1 MSRGA
6 IADNGSWELAVSTL
20 NVSSGFRLA
29 RKRPAVLWEAI
40 RAALAMRRRGG
51 IAPSGDYLAWRG
63 YTAYGAV
70 VPASTADL
78 VSFLEW
84 RRRMRML
91 RR

>member
-20 NVSSGFRLA
+20 NLSSGFRLA
-29 RKRPAVLWEAI
+29 RKRPALLGEAV
-40 RAALAMRRRGG
+40 RTAFAMRRRRGF
-51 IAPSGDYLAWRG
+51 APSADYLRWRG
-63 YTAYGAV
+63 YTAYGAA
-70 VPASTADL
+70 VPAPIADV